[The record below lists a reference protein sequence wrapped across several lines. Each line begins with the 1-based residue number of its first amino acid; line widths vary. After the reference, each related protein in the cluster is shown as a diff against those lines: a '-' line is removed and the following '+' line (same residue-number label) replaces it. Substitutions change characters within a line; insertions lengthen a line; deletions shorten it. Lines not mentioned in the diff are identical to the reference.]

1 MKHNLKILPIYFE
14 LQNDGIKNWEIRKN
28 DRNFQ
33 VGDILNLNEW
43 DEKKYTGRVLMVEV
57 IHTFKSSLTLKEDYV
72 ILSTKILN
80 KQDNN
85 GCRLGADGL
94 ENGKDE
100 IIDIEVGDYI
110 NGHIVEKIEK
120 EGTKILYL
128 VTYFCG
134 KNNKPQSI
142 KLEYRDI
149 KSVAKKEDFEKITYN
164 V

>member
-1 MKHNLKILPIYFE
+1 MKHNLKILPIYFD
-14 LQNDGIKNWEIRKN
+14 LQKDGIKNWEIRKN

-43 DEKKYTGRVLMVEV
+43 DEKKYTGRVLVVEV
-57 IHTFKSSLTLKEDYV
+57 IYTFKSSLTLKEDYV
-72 ILSTKILN
+72 ILSTKRLN

-85 GCRLGADGL
+85 GCWLELDGL
-94 ENGKDE
+94 KNGKNE

-120 EGTKILYL
+120 EGTKVHYL

-134 KNNKPQSI
+134 KVNKPQSI